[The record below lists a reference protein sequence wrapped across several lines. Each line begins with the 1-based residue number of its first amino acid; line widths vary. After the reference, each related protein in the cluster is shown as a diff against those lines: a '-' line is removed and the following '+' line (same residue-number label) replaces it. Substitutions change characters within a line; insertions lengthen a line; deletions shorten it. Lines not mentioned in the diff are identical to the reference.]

1 MYGLAVHIIEGLAF
15 AQDLSLENSAD
26 CYLCLRLALF
36 HSASCFLSSLD
47 HLCCCAAFYS
57 ICPEVYIQFTVLQTF
72 FA

>member
-26 CYLCLRLALF
+26 CYLCFRLALLL
-36 HSASCFLSSLD
+36 ASLSSID
-47 HLCCCAAFYS
+47 HLCCFAVFYS